1 MPLGVNKPCR
11 HCGRP
16 FGRQSRG
23 TRGALWMAPISL
35 WPSACPRI
43 PRRLTRKWPGMCAPV
58 TTLLRVSAALIGL
71 ISSTSGSI
79 GAASKLS
86 VVGGFSLFRITMCKR
101 DTGFFGMLQRTTETI
116 ETIEVTMEAPAKAP
130 AEASA
135 EAPVEAPAEAT
146 TEAPAAIKR
155 QNNQQKK
162 RRKKKS
168 YH

>member
-16 FGRQSRG
+16 FGRQSRE
-23 TRGALWMAPISL
+23 TRGVLWMAPISL
-35 WPSACPRI
+35 WPSACPQI

-101 DTGFFGMLQRTTETI
+101 DTGFFGMLQRTTE
-116 ETIEVTMEAPAKAP
+116 VTMEAPAK
-130 AEASA
+130 
-135 EAPVEAPAEAT
+135 APAEAT

-162 RRKKKS
+162 RRRKKS